1 MGDAPESVCRQEVIT
16 MLMRF
21 DPFRDVDRL
30 LEQTFGGDRTPLM
43 PMDAYRRGEDFF
55 VHLDLPGVDPSSVE
69 VSVEKNVLIV
79 KAQRAWQRHEGDEWL
94 VAERPQ
100 GTYSRQLFLGD
111 TLDADHIEASYHD
124 GVLTLRIPVAEQ
136 AKPRRIEINTESNQQ
151 TAIEARSTEH
161 A

>member
-1 MGDAPESVCRQEVIT
+1 

-30 LEQTFGGDRTPLM
+30 LDQAFGDRPPTM
-43 PMDAYRRGEDFF
+43 PIDAYRRGEDFF

-69 VSVEKNVLIV
+69 VSVEKNVLVV

-111 TLDADHIEASYHD
+111 TLDADRIEASYHD
-124 GVLTLRIPVAEQ
+124 GVLTLRIPVTEQ
-136 AKPRRIEINTESNQQ
+136 AKPRRIEINTKSNQQ
-151 TAIEARSTEH
+151 TAIEARSSEH

>member
-1 MGDAPESVCRQEVIT
+1 

-30 LEQTFGGDRTPLM
+30 LDQALGDRPPAM

-55 VHLDLPGVDPSSVE
+55 VHLDLPGVDPSSVDL
-69 VSVEKNVLIV
+69 SVEKNVLIV
-79 KAQRAWQRHEGDEWL
+79 KAQRAWQRQQGDEWL

-111 TLDADHIEASYHD
+111 TLDTDHIEASYHD
-124 GVLTLRIPVAEQ
+124 GVLTLRIPVAER
-136 AKPRRIEINTESNQQ
+136 AKPRRIEINTEDKQD
-151 TAIEARSTEH
+151 AIEAHSTERT
-161 A
+161 

>member
-1 MGDAPESVCRQEVIT
+1 

-30 LEQTFGGDRTPLM
+30 LEQTFGGDRTPTM

-55 VHLDLPGVDPSSVE
+55 VHIDLPGVDPSSVDL
-69 VSVEKNVLIV
+69 SVEKNVLV
-79 KAQRAWQRHEGDEWL
+79 VRAQRAWQRQKGDEWL

-111 TLDADHIEASYHD
+111 TLDPDHIEASYHD
-124 GVLTLRIPVAEQ
+124 GVLTLRIPVAER
-136 AKPRRIEINTESNQQ
+136 AKPRRIEINTEARGQS
-151 TAIEARSTEH
+151 AIEAH
-161 A
+161 ATDHA